1 MRIPRLTA
9 VIAATLLLAACGGSP
24 LEGKTAEEIVTAAA
38 DVLEDAGSVHVSGA
52 IDQDG
57 QEGEVDLHLQGEDA
71 TGTISLGGAEVE
83 LLSVDGTS
91 YLKASPEFWASFGMP
106 EGMTTLFED
115 QWIVLPGEAAG
126 QFGDFT
132 LAGIVE
138 ELRNPESPL
147 GDEVRTDELDGEDVV
162 VVEQEDGSTLTV
174 ADDEKPYPLRMT
186 GDDTPDGITFS
197 RFGETEDITVPDDAL
212 DLEDMMGGA

>member
-1 MRIPRLTA
+1 MPSRTPARR
-9 VIAATLLLAACGGSP
+9 
-24 LEGKTAEEIVTAAA
+24 
-38 DVLEDAGSVHVSGA
+38 VSGA

-83 LLSVDGTS
+83 IRTVDGTS
-91 YLKASPEFWASFGMP
+91 YLKASPEFWASFGMAG
-106 EGMTTLFED
+106 GMSSLVDD
-115 QWIVLPGEAAG
+115 QWVVLPGEAAG
-126 QFGDFT
+126 QFGDVT

-147 GDEVRTDELDGEDVV
+147 EEEVRADELDGEDVV
-162 VVEQEDGSTLTV
+162 IVEPEDGSTLTV

-186 GDDTPDGITFS
+186 GDDTPGGITFS
-197 RFGETEDITVPDDAL
+197 RFGEKEDIAAPDDAL
-212 DLEDMMGGA
+212 NLADLLGGA